1 MPDNEAFKDKADL
14 EEKRATKCLV
24 AIKKQRQISSLDG
37 LEWSLLREIKLL
49 QELKHDN
56 IVKLRDVFHNKN
68 LIYFALEYGPIDL
81 GKLII
86 NKKEI
91 MLEPQH
97 IKCIV
102 KQMLE
107 GLDYL
112 HSNWIMHRD
121 LKPGNMIIT
130 ADGMLKLID
139 FNSAKIYGSP
149 GREHTATTTTINY
162 RSPEQ
167 LFSSMLYGPA
177 IDIWSVGC
185 IFAELHL
192 RSYLFAG

>member
-1 MPDNEAFKDKADL
+1 
-14 EEKRATKCLV
+14 
-24 AIKKQRQISSLDG
+24 
-37 LEWSLLREIKLL
+37 
-49 QELKHDN
+49 
-56 IVKLRDVFHNKN
+56 
-68 LIYFALEYGPIDL
+68 
-81 GKLII
+81 
-86 NKKEI
+86 

-97 IKCIV
+97 IKCIM

-107 GLDYL
+107 GLNHL

-121 LKPGNMIIT
+121 LKPGNMVIT
-130 ADGMLKLID
+130 AGGVLKLID

-149 GREHTATTTTINY
+149 SREHTATTTTINY

-185 IFAELHL
+185 IFAELYI
-192 RSYLFAG
+192 RDYLFAGQG